1 MAQLHFKTGDIF
13 GNDDTLGNSAIA
25 DVGSEMNRG
34 KMVRDELI
42 AVLGDSMA
50 LREIA
55 GYTLA
60 DILAAAVEAGKIEWT
75 SEGRLGLPTGGEQDG
90 TAEINS
96 LGAENPRHHYYPCSF
111 LNLFLFR
118 EVYRQSLIPF
128 GCRNCYKVKVEASCV
143 AELAAIREIAPAM
156 PCPSKCACTL
166 NYPYS
171 VGVWSAFFYVD
182 GLAMAFDV
190 HRRLQAAIAD
200 HPRLANAE
208 LDVSVKRGCSLY
220 EARLGPSDR
229 WVIDETLEPLERR
242 LHSLFEPP
250 REHEGDNLATFM
262 GWIVSAHSIGD
273 ESYLELT
280 RGKPI
285 RPPTVDYLKVESRLG
300 RVPTNLE

>member
-1 MAQLHFKTGDIF
+1 
-13 GNDDTLGNSAIA
+13 
-25 DVGSEMNRG
+25 MNRG
-34 KMVRDELI
+34 KMVRDALI
-42 AVLGDSMA
+42 AALGESMA

-55 GYTLA
+55 GHTLV
-60 DILAAAVEAGKIEWT
+60 DTLVEAGRIEWT
-75 SEGRLGLPTGGEQDG
+75 SEGRLRLPTRVEHGGS
-90 TAEINS
+90 AEINS
-96 LGAENPRHHYYPCSF
+96 RGAEDPRRHYYPCSF

-118 EVYRQSLIPF
+118 EVYRQSLVPF

-143 AELAAIREIAPAM
+143 AELTAIREIAPAM

-190 HRRLQAAIAD
+190 HRQLKAAIAD
-200 HPRLANAE
+200 HPRLTNAA
-208 LDVSVKRGCSLY
+208 LDVTIKRGCTLY

-229 WVIDETLEPLERR
+229 WVIDETLEPLEQR
-242 LHSLFEPP
+242 LYSLFEPP
-250 REHEGDNLATFM
+250 QEREGDKLATFK
-262 GWIVSAHSIGD
+262 GWLVSAHSIGD

-285 RPPTVDYLKVESRLG
+285 RPPTVDYLKVEPRWGGLS
-300 RVPTNLE
+300 TNPE